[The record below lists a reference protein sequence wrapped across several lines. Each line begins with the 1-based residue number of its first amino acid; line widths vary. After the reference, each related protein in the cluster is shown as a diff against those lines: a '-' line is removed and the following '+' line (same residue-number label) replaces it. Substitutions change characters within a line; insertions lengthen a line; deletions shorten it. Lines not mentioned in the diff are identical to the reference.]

1 MFIVYSIPKIDK
13 KGQLKYEFSKF
24 FFFFLNQ
31 RMLLNILNGLDVQI
45 KIIKST
51 INFILHSTVKMFN
64 KIYLL

>member
-1 MFIVYSIPKIDK
+1 MLYPKLIHHK
-13 KGQLKYEFSKF
+13 KGQLKYEFSKKYF
-24 FFFFLNQ
+24 KKKKNQ
-31 RMLLNILNGLDVQI
+31 RRLLDILNGLDAQI